1 MAIKPVLFISQHS
14 KQNSC
19 KSWTEMPYQFPVA
32 WLTLCESEV
41 FLNFTADQHCDSE
54 VAHNIPVDWDW
65 VRLKWSIPFILFDTL
80 WDGSF
85 QCHILSFFI
94 TKQSV
99 ELRYVIPCLSRH
111 PVLYWRLTN
120 FSCHLVLCQMKFP
133 IPYMLFAIVPSWRAI
148 YMVTCSVLV
157 DWVPITHMI
166 YFICILKVLHWST
179 SHHAFLGALWE

>member
-120 FSCHLVLCQMKFP
+120 FPVTWYYARWSFLYRTCCLQLCQAEGR
-133 IPYMLFAIVPSWRAI
+133 YTWLLAR
-148 YMVTCSVLV
+148 YL
-157 DWVPITHMI
+157 
-166 YFICILKVLHWST
+166 
-179 SHHAFLGALWE
+179 